1 MVQRMIGHHRQI
13 LEDSDVVQRL
23 KSMLYGQ
30 SEGARLASI
39 QCLSQLILKP
49 EGEAEHVA
57 DQTDVHDMDVEPWER
72 HLIEARN
79 ILSEQPGIWIR
90 TLYNLLDSNDQ
101 SKETLGT
108 SCISRLVKIGMC
120 SSCVTPP
127 VESRCL
133 VSVRD
138 GFLKNDGAS
147 SILTRMPDK

>member
-57 DQTDVHDMDVEPWER
+57 DQTDVHDRMLNLGEASNRGSKYLVGTAR
-72 HLIEARN
+72 HLDPDTLQSARF
-79 ILSEQPGIWIR
+79 E
-90 TLYNLLDSNDQ
+90 
-101 SKETLGT
+101 
-108 SCISRLVKIGMC
+108 
-120 SSCVTPP
+120 
-127 VESRCL
+127 
-133 VSVRD
+133 
-138 GFLKNDGAS
+138 
-147 SILTRMPDK
+147 